1 MAAAGEAPPYA
12 TIRYELDGPVAT
24 ITLARPEVLN
34 AVGGGMKAELLD
46 ALDHADSDEAVRA
59 LIVTGEG
66 RAFCSGA
73 DLSRG
78 GDRFTET
85 SADTALRPDGSIDYD
100 HPSLVEGSGD
110 FVERIFGF
118 SKPVIGAINGPCA
131 GLGAS
136 LPLTMDIRL
145 ASETASFN
153 FVFARRGM
161 LPECGSSWFLPR
173 LVGIQTALEWC
184 YTGRK
189 VSADEALDARLVKAV
204 YPADELMPAAR
215 ALALEIATNAAPVS
229 VTLIRQ
235 MFWRGLGLDHP
246 LAAHKVESWGAYHRS
261 RSPDAREGV
270 ASFFEKRPP
279 DFPMRVPSDL
289 PDFFPW
295 WDDKRFWNSPG

>member
-46 ALDHADSDEAVRA
+46 ALDHADNDEAVRA

-78 GDRFTET
+78 GDSFTET
-85 SADTALRPDGSIDYD
+85 SADAALRPDGSIDYD

-215 ALALEIATNAAPVS
+215 AGAGDRDQRRARFGHADPADVLARPWARSSARRAQG
-229 VTLIRQ
+229 RK
-235 MFWRGLGLDHP
+235 LGRLSP
-246 LAAHKVESWGAYHRS
+246 LAQPGRARRRRLVLRKAPARF
-261 RSPDAREGV
+261 PDACPLRS
-270 ASFFEKRPP
+270 A
-279 DFPMRVPSDL
+279 
-289 PDFFPW
+289 
-295 WDDKRFWNSPG
+295 